1 MTATEATPVT
11 PAEGQEAASTSKES
25 SPSKKEAS
33 PVKTKTPEQIKAEAD
48 TLIAVGK
55 RDLLLNNVPEAVSN
69 LAQACELLSKQFGET
84 AKECAEVYFYYGKGL
99 LELSRME
106 SGVLGN
112 ALDGVPEEESEN
124 NTSQFED
131 PSKLSDQEKTEVTD
145 NVSEALEENFKDL
158 EEKKK
163 ASEEKK
169 DEKMEEGKDNE
180 APKDGEEK
188 KDVEAPKDDSKKA
201 EGEVTPKDKD
211 EEKVKSSTEAK
222 EGDEGKKESEAE
234 GKKESEAEGKKDS
247 EATEEKTVDEAMEE
261 DGTEDEEADGEESAD
276 EKMEETTEEAE
287 KKDEEEPSNLQLA
300 WEMLELAKVVY
311 TKQLETAEEADKS
324 QLLEKLCSTMLTLG
338 EVSIENENYKQAVED
353 IQECLK
359 KEEPMPKDA
368 RIIAETHYQ
377 LGVAQGF
384 NAQHDEAVES
394 LKSAITIIQER
405 IKNMEKLETDDAKK
419 EVTELKALVP
429 EIEEKINDTKDMK
442 KEAEAK
448 KEGAASSGDA
458 FESSKAAE
466 VKPVSNIAV
475 KRKAEDEESSSK
487 KIAAEKETAAAS

>member
-1 MTATEATPVT
+1 
-11 PAEGQEAASTSKES
+11 
-25 SPSKKEAS
+25 
-33 PVKTKTPEQIKAEAD
+33 VKTKTPEQIKAEAD

-131 PSKLSDQEKTEVTD
+131 PSKLSDQEKNEVTD

-169 DEKMEEGKDNE
+169 DEKMDEGKDNE
-180 APKDGEEK
+180 SPKDGEEK
-188 KDVEAPKDDSKKA
+188 KEVEAEAPKDDSKKA
-201 EGEVTPKDKD
+201 EGEDSTKDKD
-211 EEKVKSSTEAK
+211 EKKVESSEAK
-222 EGDEGKKESEAE
+222 EGDEGKKESEA
-234 GKKESEAEGKKDS
+234 
-247 EATEEKTVDEAMEE
+247 TEEKTEDEAMEE

-276 EKMEETTEEAE
+276 EKMEETTEDAE
-287 KKDEEEPSNLQLA
+287 KKDDEEPSNLQLA

-311 TKQLETAEEADKS
+311 SKQLETAEEADKS
-324 QLLEKLCSTMLTLG
+324 PLLEKLCSTMLTLG

-405 IKNMEKLETDDAKK
+405 IKNMEKLETDEAKK

-448 KEGAASSGDA
+448 KEGATSSGDA
-458 FESSKAAE
+458 FGSSKVAE

-475 KRKAEDEESSSK
+475 KRKAEDEESSNK

>member
-1 MTATEATPVT
+1 M
-11 PAEGQEAASTSKES
+11 G
-25 SPSKKEAS
+25 
-33 PVKTKTPEQIKAEAD
+33 PEQIKAEAN

-131 PSKLSDQEKTEVTD
+131 PSKMSDQEKNEVTD

-163 ASEEKK
+163 ATEEKKDGEKSSEEKMDVEKSTEKSSEEKK
-169 DEKMEEGKDNE
+169 EEKMEDGKETE
-180 APKDGEEK
+180 ASKDAETSKEDKEGEEK
-188 KDVEAPKDDSKKA
+188 
-201 EGEVTPKDKD
+201 
-211 EEKVKSSTEAK
+211 TE
-222 EGDEGKKESEAE
+222 
-234 GKKESEAEGKKDS
+234 
-247 EATEEKTVDEAMEE
+247 DEAMEE

-276 EKMEETTEEAE
+276 EKKDETTDE
-287 KKDEEEPSNLQLA
+287 KKDEEEEPSNLQLA

-311 TKQLETAEEADKS
+311 TKQLETAETADKS
-324 QLLEKLCSTMLTLG
+324 LLLERLCSTMLALC

-353 IQECLK
+353 IKECLK
-359 KEEPMPKDA
+359 KEETMPKDA

-384 NAQHDEAVES
+384 HAQHDEAVES
-394 LKSAITIIQER
+394 LKSAIKIIQER
-405 IKNMEKLETDDAKK
+405 ITNMEKVET
-419 EVTELKALVP
+419 E
-429 EIEEKINDTKDMK
+429 
-442 KEAEAK
+442 
-448 KEGAASSGDA
+448 
-458 FESSKAAE
+458 
-466 VKPVSNIAV
+466 
-475 KRKAEDEESSSK
+475 
-487 KIAAEKETAAAS
+487 

>member
-131 PSKLSDQEKTEVTD
+131 PSKLSDQEKNEVTD

-169 DEKMEEGKDNE
+169 DEKMDEGKDNE
-180 APKDGEEK
+180 SPKDGEEK
-188 KDVEAPKDDSKKA
+188 KDVEAEAPKDDSKKA
-201 EGEVTPKDKD
+201 EGEDSTKDKD
-211 EEKVKSSTEAK
+211 EKKVESTQAK
-222 EGDEGKKESEAE
+222 EGDEGKKESEA
-234 GKKESEAEGKKDS
+234 
-247 EATEEKTVDEAMEE
+247 TEDKTEDEAMEE

-276 EKMEETTEEAE
+276 EKMEETTEDAE

-311 TKQLETAEEADKS
+311 TKQLETAEETDKS
-324 QLLEKLCSTMLTLG
+324 PLLEKLCSTMLTLG

-405 IKNMEKLETDDAKK
+405 IKNMEKLEIKIKNMTDEAKK

-448 KEGAASSGDA
+448 KEGAATSSSGDA
-458 FESSKAAE
+458 FGSSKAAE

-475 KRKAEDEESSSK
+475 KRKAEDEESSNK

>member
-131 PSKLSDQEKTEVTD
+131 PSKLSDQEKNEVTD

-169 DEKMEEGKDNE
+169 DEKMDEGKDNE
-180 APKDGEEK
+180 SPKDGEEK
-188 KDVEAPKDDSKKA
+188 KDVEAEAPKDDSKKA
-201 EGEVTPKDKD
+201 EGEDSTKDKD
-211 EEKVKSSTEAK
+211 EKKVESTQAK
-222 EGDEGKKESEAE
+222 EGDEGKKESEA
-234 GKKESEAEGKKDS
+234 
-247 EATEEKTVDEAMEE
+247 TEEKTEDEAMEE

-276 EKMEETTEEAE
+276 EKMEETTEDAE

-311 TKQLETAEEADKS
+311 TKQLETAEETDKS
-324 QLLEKLCSTMLTLG
+324 PLLEKLCSTMLTLG

-405 IKNMEKLETDDAKK
+405 IKNMEKLEIKIKNMTDEAKK

-458 FESSKAAE
+458 FGSSKAAD

-475 KRKAEDEESSSK
+475 KRKAEDEESSNK